1 MTRDD
6 VIATLLRR
14 ADELRAS
21 GIVHVSLF
29 GSVARDQGGPD
40 SDVDLIVETSPDKPI
55 TLFTLGP
62 LHDQFAAILGRPVD
76 ILAKAGFERSERL
89 RNGVA
94 ADLVHVF

>member
-1 MTRDD
+1 MIRAD
-6 VIATLLRR
+6 VIATLLGR

-21 GIVHVSLF
+21 GVVHVTLF
-29 GSVARDQGGPD
+29 GSVARDKAGPD
-40 SDVDLIVETSPDKPI
+40 SDVDLIVETSPDKLI

-76 ILAKAGFERSERL
+76 ILAKAGFERSLRL
-89 RNGVA
+89 RQS

>member
-1 MTRDD
+1 MTRADA
-6 VIATLLRR
+6 IATLLRR

-21 GIVHVSLF
+21 GVLHVTLF
-29 GSVARDQGGPD
+29 GSVARDRAGPD

-76 ILAKAGFERSERL
+76 ILAKPGFDRSRRL
-89 RNGVA
+89 QQGA
-94 ADLVHVF
+94 ATDLVHVF